1 MYLSCKYIGI
11 RKWVKLLRGPKRIN
25 VSILLTGR
33 KDLCFLGLQCF
44 TMFIDLMIFLDLSFM
59 RFI

>member
-25 VSILLTGR
+25 VSILLTGQ
-33 KDLCFLGLQCF
+33 KILCFLWF
-44 TMFIDLMIFLDLSFM
+44 TMFYDVC
-59 RFI
+59 